1 MRNVINISLPAPMV
15 KEIRQEVKKG
25 EYASVSEFFRHLI
38 RLWNTHK
45 LGNELLNDRADFEYG
60 KGKVLKSLE
69 NLD

>member
-1 MRNVINISLPAPMV
+1 MRNVINISLPEPMV
-15 KEIRQEVKKG
+15 RDIKQEVKKG
-25 EYASVSEFFRHLI
+25 EFASVSEFFRHLI